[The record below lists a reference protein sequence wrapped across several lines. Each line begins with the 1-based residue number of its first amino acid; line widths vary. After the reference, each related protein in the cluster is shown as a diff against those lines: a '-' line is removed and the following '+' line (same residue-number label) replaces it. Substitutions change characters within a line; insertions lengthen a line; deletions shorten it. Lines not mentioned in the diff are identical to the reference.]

1 MLNGERRRRKLR
13 QATMSRRH
21 LHSLTATSV
30 MSDAAPA
37 MSDAPTKACSRV
49 DAGGTQHDLNK
60 KHALVSEAKALEMQ
74 IADKATDWQITI
86 ACLIDLDDDAVN
98 FEYEIA
104 QAAIKYITLLN
115 MRNKLAAK
123 KDEIL
128 DLIRKTTTIS
138 SSSTDEQ
145 IGRVIVD
152 EQIGTD
158 SHKKEVEQISLDD
171 LVKNL
176 TVWVMIARKGM
187 STQDGR
193 QQLNEIMMRMK
204 LD

>member
-1 MLNGERRRRKLR
+1 
-13 QATMSRRH
+13 MSRRH

-60 KHALVSEAKALEMQ
+60 KDTLVMQINKKAKKAKALRKQ
-74 IADKATDWQITI
+74 IADKAADWQITI
-86 ACLIDLDDDAVN
+86 ACLINLDDDAVN
-98 FEYEIA
+98 FDYEIA
-104 QAAIKYITLLN
+104 QAAIKYNTLLK

-145 IGRVIVD
+145 IGKVI
-152 EQIGTD
+152 TN
-158 SHKKEVEQISLDD
+158 SHKTEAEQISLDD

-176 TVWVMIARKGM
+176 TAWVMMARKGM